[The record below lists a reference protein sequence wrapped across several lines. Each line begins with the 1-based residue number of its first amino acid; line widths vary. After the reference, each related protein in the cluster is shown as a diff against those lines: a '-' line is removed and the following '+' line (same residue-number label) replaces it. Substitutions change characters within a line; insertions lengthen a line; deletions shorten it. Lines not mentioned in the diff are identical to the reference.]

1 MQRNLEISSEKN
13 NNSRITFEKLLYS
26 LISSIDFLRVT
37 SHQWLELWRIRRKK
51 IIRRGA
57 IPWWI
62 VPLPSYRVGPV
73 YSIEYFIEL
82 SSRHLSARAVCSC
95 SRMQRGR
102 PVKGNATLST
112 AFRSFFLWSSSYDW
126 QLLWELANLLI
137 EAELWDIL
145 YLPGILFLNRILWE
159 I

>member
-112 AFRSFFLWSSSYDW
+112 AFRSFFL
-126 QLLWELANLLI
+126 
-137 EAELWDIL
+137 
-145 YLPGILFLNRILWE
+145 
-159 I
+159 